1 MARKMYD
8 EDVELNEFHCNK
20 KLQGHILSSREMKK
34 AGFRE
39 LEDRWFYSR
48 MLDKKADISFDVSI
62 YKDNPTERVNIEVF
76 DEDYGQHYDFQK
88 YLNKPERLL
97 INGTEKIT
105 KFKTRDISKKDKKAL
120 MEILKI
126 LPPEVESCIFTRW
139 FEFPHGR

>member
-62 YKDNPTERVNIEVF
+62 YKDNPTEMVNIEVF

-88 YLNKPERLL
+88 YLNKNPHFE
-97 INGTEKIT
+97 
-105 KFKTRDISKKDKKAL
+105 FA
-120 MEILKI
+120 LKI
-126 LPPEVESCIFTRW
+126 RNAVEMEMARLQELGVISGHIKG
-139 FEFPHGR
+139 EYI

>member
-48 MLDKKADISFDVSI
+48 MLNKKADISFDVSI

-88 YLNKPERLL
+88 YLNKNPHFE
-97 INGTEKIT
+97 
-105 KFKTRDISKKDKKAL
+105 FA
-120 MEILKI
+120 LKI
-126 LPPEVESCIFTRW
+126 RNAVEMEMARLQELGIISGHIKG
-139 FEFPHGR
+139 EYI

>member
-1 MARKMYD
+1 MYD

-88 YLNKPERLL
+88 YLNKNPHFE
-97 INGTEKIT
+97 
-105 KFKTRDISKKDKKAL
+105 FA
-120 MEILKI
+120 LKI
-126 LPPEVESCIFTRW
+126 RNAVEMEMARLQELGIISGHIKG
-139 FEFPHGR
+139 EYI

>member
-76 DEDYGQHYDFQK
+76 DEYYGQHYDFQK
-88 YLNKPERLL
+88 YLNKNPHFE
-97 INGTEKIT
+97 
-105 KFKTRDISKKDKKAL
+105 FA
-120 MEILKI
+120 LKI
-126 LPPEVESCIFTRW
+126 RNAVEMEMARLQELGIISGHIKG
-139 FEFPHGR
+139 EYI

>member
-62 YKDNPTERVNIEVF
+62 YKDSPTERVNIEVF

-88 YLNKPERLL
+88 YLNKNPHFE
-97 INGTEKIT
+97 
-105 KFKTRDISKKDKKAL
+105 FA
-120 MEILKI
+120 LKI
-126 LPPEVESCIFTRW
+126 RNAVEMEMARLQELGIISGHIKG
-139 FEFPHGR
+139 EYI

>member
-88 YLNKPERLL
+88 YLNKNPHFE
-97 INGTEKIT
+97 
-105 KFKTRDISKKDKKAL
+105 FA
-120 MEILKI
+120 LKI
-126 LPPEVESCIFTRW
+126 RNAVEMVMARLQELGIISGHIKG
-139 FEFPHGR
+139 EYI

>member
-1 MARKMYD
+1 MYD

-62 YKDNPTERVNIEVF
+62 YKDSPTERVNIEVF

-88 YLNKPERLL
+88 YLNKNPHFE
-97 INGTEKIT
+97 
-105 KFKTRDISKKDKKAL
+105 FA
-120 MEILKI
+120 LKI
-126 LPPEVESCIFTRW
+126 RNAVEMEMARLQELGIISGHIKG
-139 FEFPHGR
+139 EYI

>member
-88 YLNKPERLL
+88 YLNKNPHFE
-97 INGTEKIT
+97 
-105 KFKTRDISKKDKKAL
+105 FA
-120 MEILKI
+120 LKI
-126 LPPEVESCIFTRW
+126 RNAVEMEMARLQELGVISGHIKG
-139 FEFPHGR
+139 EYI

>member
-48 MLDKKADISFDVSI
+48 MLDKKADISFDVRI

-88 YLNKPERLL
+88 YLNKNPHFE
-97 INGTEKIT
+97 
-105 KFKTRDISKKDKKAL
+105 FA
-120 MEILKI
+120 LKI
-126 LPPEVESCIFTRW
+126 RNAVEMEMARLQELGIISGHIKG
-139 FEFPHGR
+139 EYI

>member
-88 YLNKPERLL
+88 YLNKNPHFE
-97 INGTEKIT
+97 
-105 KFKTRDISKKDKKAL
+105 FA
-120 MEILKI
+120 LKI
-126 LPPEVESCIFTRW
+126 RNVVEMEMARLQELGIISGHIKG
-139 FEFPHGR
+139 EYI

>member
-8 EDVELNEFHCNK
+8 EDVELNVVHCNK

-88 YLNKPERLL
+88 YLNKNPHFE
-97 INGTEKIT
+97 
-105 KFKTRDISKKDKKAL
+105 FA
-120 MEILKI
+120 LKI
-126 LPPEVESCIFTRW
+126 RNAVEMEMARLQELGIISGHIKG
-139 FEFPHGR
+139 EYI

>member
-20 KLQGHILSSREMKK
+20 KLKGHILSSREMKK

-88 YLNKPERLL
+88 YLNKNPHFE
-97 INGTEKIT
+97 
-105 KFKTRDISKKDKKAL
+105 FA
-120 MEILKI
+120 LKI
-126 LPPEVESCIFTRW
+126 RNAVEMEMARLQELGIISGHIKG
-139 FEFPHGR
+139 EYI

>member
-1 MARKMYD
+1 MARKMYN

-88 YLNKPERLL
+88 YLNKNPHFE
-97 INGTEKIT
+97 
-105 KFKTRDISKKDKKAL
+105 FA
-120 MEILKI
+120 LKI
-126 LPPEVESCIFTRW
+126 RNAVEMEMARLQELGIISGHIKG
-139 FEFPHGR
+139 EYI

>member
-39 LEDRWFYSR
+39 IEDRWIYSR

-62 YKDNPTERVNIEVF
+62 YNDNPTERVNIEVF

-88 YLNKPERLL
+88 YLNKNPHFE
-97 INGTEKIT
+97 
-105 KFKTRDISKKDKKAL
+105 FA
-120 MEILKI
+120 LKI
-126 LPPEVESCIFTRW
+126 RNAVEMEMARLQELGIISGHIKG
-139 FEFPHGR
+139 EYI

>member
-88 YLNKPERLL
+88 YLNKNPHFE
-97 INGTEKIT
+97 
-105 KFKTRDISKKDKKAL
+105 FA
-120 MEILKI
+120 LKI
-126 LPPEVESCIFTRW
+126 RNAVEMEMARLQ
-139 FEFPHGR
+139 EFGIISGHIKGEYI

>member
-88 YLNKPERLL
+88 YLNKNPHFE
-97 INGTEKIT
+97 
-105 KFKTRDISKKDKKAL
+105 FA
-120 MEILKI
+120 LKI
-126 LPPEVESCIFTRW
+126 RNAVEMEMARLQELGIISGHIKG
-139 FEFPHGR
+139 EYI

>member
-88 YLNKPERLL
+88 YLNKNPHFE
-97 INGTEKIT
+97 
-105 KFKTRDISKKDKKAL
+105 FA
-120 MEILKI
+120 LKI
-126 LPPEVESCIFTRW
+126 RNAVEIEMARLQELGIISGHIKG
-139 FEFPHGR
+139 EYI

>member
-88 YLNKPERLL
+88 YLNKNPHFE
-97 INGTEKIT
+97 
-105 KFKTRDISKKDKKAL
+105 FA
-120 MEILKI
+120 LKI
-126 LPPEVESCIFTRW
+126 RNAV
-139 FEFPHGR
+139 

>member
-88 YLNKPERLL
+88 YLNKNPHFE
-97 INGTEKIT
+97 
-105 KFKTRDISKKDKKAL
+105 FA
-120 MEILKI
+120 LKI
-126 LPPEVESCIFTRW
+126 RNAVEMEMTRLQ
-139 FEFPHGR
+139 ELGIISGHIKGEYI